1 MADEIVQNL
10 IEKIT
15 QNFNEKCRNHYLI
28 QKFEKKVLSGK
39 ADLTDV
45 ERYAGSIGS
54 QLSKSLLES
63 IDFTEFENGRMYL
76 ELSEEILTQTLK
88 NNYNLINQAAEKVQK
103 DLDSRLGFMIK
114 SQKADFPID
123 RIKAI
128 ASSLCDKTVSDDT
141 IRRRMS
147 SPVENVTHSFY
158 TDSVKKNAQ
167 FRNDAGLKCYLV
179 RKTNGK
185 CCDWCSSIAG
195 RYVYGDHP
203 DDIFR
208 RHDNCGCT
216 VTFENGR
223 VRQNVWTK
231 RTWEVPD
238 IDIGPYEPAVISPE
252 KSKMLQEKNLPKT
265 LTSTADSGKIKEKER
280 DLSSPSFSDVS
291 IPQNTLRGSENFS
304 EKAKKK
310 LYENERIIS
319 GNRYETAIVY
329 NSDGSIAFKKKGN
342 SDSVSFTSKEIK
354 ELNGKILTHNHPN
367 GSNFSTADI
376 NMLRRGNLS
385 EIRACNSRG
394 TYILNPPKEWH
405 KDISDFDSLDVTYE
419 KIYKET
425 SSKYR
430 DQAAQTGKSIIQ
442 FLDEIE
448 DEAMKTFCDK
458 YGLNYKWEDK

>member
-1 MADEIVQNL
+1 MIRMADEIVQNL

-238 IDIGPYEPAVISPE
+238 IDIEPYEPAVISPE

-265 LTSTADSGKIKEKER
+265 LTGKGNGGIIKNKGSGGLNIDMQFFAEKDIEKQE
-280 DLSSPSFSDVS
+280 SSSL
-291 IPQNTLRGSENFS
+291 LRAMRKYNQRIE
-304 EKAKKK
+304 EHK
-310 LYENERIIS
+310 LYIHDPKSHCPDWDSYSEQ
-319 GNRYETAIVY
+319 
-329 NSDGSIAFKKKGN
+329 KKAGLIRHW
-342 SDSVSFTSKEIK
+342 SKEINNFEESIQNRID
-354 ELNGKILTHNHPN
+354 ELKK
-367 GSNFSTADI
+367 
-376 NMLRRGNLS
+376 RG
-385 EIRACNSRG
+385 E
-394 TYILNPPKEWH
+394 Y
-405 KDISDFDSLDVTYE
+405 
-419 KIYKET
+419 
-425 SSKYR
+425 
-430 DQAAQTGKSIIQ
+430 
-442 FLDEIE
+442 DE
-448 DEAMKTFCDK
+448 
-458 YGLNYKWEDK
+458 